1 MSDAIIGVDIGG
13 MSIVAAV
20 VAAADGRLLCRDSMP
35 TEAERGPADGM
46 RRIGDL
52 VARVAAQAGLGVEQ
66 TLGIGIGCTG
76 PIDSVRGRI
85 QNPYTL
91 PTWDDMPLIDALVE
105 RFGAPAL
112 LLHDCAVAALGE
124 NWVGA
129 GQGARHLLYITVGTG
144 IGGGMILDGRLYRGV
159 GLLAGEVGH
168 QVIDLNGP
176 PCYCGGRG
184 CWEMLA
190 AAPALSRFAAERA
203 TPDGLMLRLAGGDPA
218 KITPKIVS
226 QAAAQGDAI
235 ARQLWE
241 QEARY
246 LGTGVANLMNV
257 LAPEVV
263 VMGGGIMQGW
273 ETLAPTLLATI
284 RGRGAMVPFDQ
295 IRIVPAGL
303 GLNAGVIGAARG
315 LAAHLRGEL

>member
-1 MSDAIIGVDIGG
+1 MADVIIGVDIGG
-13 MSIVAAV
+13 TSVVAAV
-20 VAAADGRLLCRDSMP
+20 VAAADGRVLSRDTMP
-35 TEAERGPADGM
+35 TEAQRGPEDGM

-52 VARVAAQAGLGVEQ
+52 IARVAAQAGLPVDHA
-66 TLGIGIGCTG
+66 LGIGIGCTG

-91 PTWDDMPLIDALVE
+91 PTWDDMPVVDALVE
-105 RFGAPAL
+105 RFGRPAL

-124 NWVGA
+124 QWVGA

-144 IGGGMILDGRLYRGV
+144 IGGGIIVGGRLYRGV

-176 PCYCGGRG
+176 ACYCGARG

-190 AAPALSRFAAERA
+190 AAPALSKLAAGRA
-203 TPDGLMLRLAGGDPA
+203 EPDGLMLRLAGGDRE
-218 KITPKIVS
+218 KITPRIVS
-226 QAAAQGDAI
+226 EAAAQGDAV
-235 ARQLWE
+235 AKALWE

-246 LGTGVANLMNV
+246 LGIGVANLMNV

-273 ETLAPTLLATI
+273 ESLAPVFLETI
-284 RGRGAMVPFDQ
+284 RARGAMVPFDQ
-295 IRIVPAGL
+295 IRVVPAGL

>member
-1 MSDAIIGVDIGG
+1 MSEVIVGVDIGG
-13 MSIVAAV
+13 MSVVAAV
-20 VAAADGRLLCRDSMP
+20 VAAADGQLLSRESMP
-35 TEAERGPADGM
+35 TEAERGPEDGT
-46 RRIGDL
+46 RRVGDL
-52 VARVAAQAGLGVEQ
+52 IARVTAEAGMTVEQ
-66 TLGIGIGCTG
+66 ALGIGIGCTG

-91 PTWDDMPLIDALVE
+91 PTWDDVPLVDSLVE
-105 RFGAPAL
+105 RFGKPAL

-124 NWVGA
+124 QWIGA

-144 IGGGMILDGRLYRGV
+144 IGGGIIADGRLYRGV

-168 QVIDLNGP
+168 QVIDINGP
-176 PCYCGGRG
+176 ECYCGGRG

-190 AAPALSRFAAERA
+190 AAPALSKLAAERA
-203 TPDGLMLRLAGGDPA
+203 TPDGVMLRLAGGDRA
-218 KITPKIVS
+218 NITPKIVS
-226 QAAAQGDAI
+226 EAAAQGDGVAQ
-235 ARQLWE
+235 ALWE

-273 ETLAPTLLATI
+273 QTLAPTLLATI
-284 RGRGAMVPFDQ
+284 RGRGVMVPFDQ
-295 IRIVPAGL
+295 IRVVPAGL
-303 GLNAGVIGAARG
+303 GMNAGVIGAARG

>member
-1 MSDAIIGVDIGG
+1 MADVIIGVDIGG
-13 MSIVAAV
+13 MSVVAAA
-20 VAAADGRLLCRDSMP
+20 VAAADGQLLAREAMP
-35 TEAERGPADGM
+35 TQAERGPEDGT

-52 VARVAAQAGLGVEQ
+52 IARVAAQAGPGVER
-66 TLGIGIGCTG
+66 TLGIGVGCTG
-76 PIDSVRGRI
+76 PVDSVHGRI

-91 PTWDDMPLIDALVE
+91 PTWDDVPLIDALVE
-105 RFGAPAL
+105 RFGKPAL

-124 NWVGA
+124 QWIGA

-144 IGGGMILDGRLYRGV
+144 IGGGIIADGRLYRGV
-159 GLLAGEVGH
+159 GLMAGEVGH
-168 QVIDLNGP
+168 QVIDSNGP
-176 PCYCGGRG
+176 ECYCGARG

-203 TPDGLMLRLAGGDPA
+203 TPDGLMLRLAAGDRE

-226 QAAAQGDAI
+226 DAAAQGDAV
-235 ARQLWE
+235 AQVLWE

-273 ETLAPTLLATI
+273 DTLAPTLLATI

-295 IRIVPAGL
+295 IRVVPAGL